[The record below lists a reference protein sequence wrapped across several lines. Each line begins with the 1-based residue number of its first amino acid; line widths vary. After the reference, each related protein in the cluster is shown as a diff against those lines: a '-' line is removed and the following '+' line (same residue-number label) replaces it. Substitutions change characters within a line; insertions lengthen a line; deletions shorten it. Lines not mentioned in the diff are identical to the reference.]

1 MPHQCTSCEELFSDG
16 SKKMLAGCTTCGG
29 KKFQFIPHG
38 ASPTPPETILPSHD
52 IIEAPNEPPAPT
64 TIINLNYTS
73 QPSPPQ
79 PSPPQPSPPQP
90 SPPQPSPNYIEQLH
104 HELSS
109 QFESIRIL
117 EPGQYELNLME
128 LYTRDECIIAI
139 QEDGRYVIQVPDYT

>member
-29 KKFQFIPHG
+29 KKFQFIPHNT
-38 ASPTPPETILPSHD
+38 SPTPTKNILHSHD
-52 IIEAPNEPPAPT
+52 IIEAPNEPPIPT
-64 TIINLNYTS
+64 KTINLNYT
-73 QPSPPQ
+73 PKNSPPKN
-79 PSPPQPSPPQP
+79 SPPKNSPP
-90 SPPQPSPNYIEQLH
+90 PNYIEQLH

-139 QEDGRYVIQVPDYT
+139 QEDGRYVIQVPDYK